1 MNISRRASVTSE
13 GIRCEF
19 LQLKNQEK
27 IIKNLVNGNTT
38 NGKLSQ
44 GYCTL
49 YQGPISFLA
58 KDNFSLFY
66 SPHAKELRQPWI
78 LDSTSWIPDARYW
91 IPVFVSG
98 TWILDSIV
106 SGILDPLSGMPGSMT
121 RDFGFQKENFP
132 TVRNPDSL
140 TLVL

>member
-1 MNISRRASVTSE
+1 MATRLTGNSLKAIVPSTKDQSHSWRRITFLFS
-13 GIRCEF
+13 IRPMQRNC
-19 LQLKNQEK
+19 
-27 IIKNLVNGNTT
+27 
-38 NGKLSQ
+38 
-44 GYCTL
+44 
-49 YQGPISFLA
+49 
-58 KDNFSLFY
+58 
-66 SPHAKELRQPWI
+66 RQPWI

-106 SGILDPLSGMPGSMT
+106 SGILNPLSGMPGSMA
-121 RDFGFQKENFP
+121 RDFGFQEENFP